1 MLIITWLQ
9 TSCFPLFDIPK
20 KEEST
25 TWSTSVSN
33 EHFPF
38 VRHAYSTKSHSEGP
52 GIALMYT
59 ALRSRIFVANKF
71 NSGQRFFPS
80 LSGLGI

>member
-9 TSCFPLFDIPK
+9 TSCLPLFDIPK
-20 KEEST
+20 KEKST

-38 VRHAYSTKSHSEGP
+38 VCHAYSTLSHSEVP
-52 GIALMYT
+52 GIALMYV
-59 ALRSRIFVANKF
+59 ASHSRIFVANKY